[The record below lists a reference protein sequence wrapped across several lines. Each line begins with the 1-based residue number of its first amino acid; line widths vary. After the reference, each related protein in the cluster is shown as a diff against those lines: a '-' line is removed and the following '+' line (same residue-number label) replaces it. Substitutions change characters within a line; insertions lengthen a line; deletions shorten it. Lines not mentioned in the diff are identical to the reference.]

1 MSDKT
6 PERDTRLS
14 NRGVSEHRVGRE
26 ERDRAI
32 TEDRRVMDSDRLEE
46 FRRSF
51 VAEKLPRLPEIE
63 GYHTCWL
70 TTTNNADPI
79 FRRLK
84 WGYELLRA
92 ADHPGWESTA
102 IKTGEYAGCISEG
115 EMLAAK
121 VPLEIYEMMMT
132 EVHYTQPLAEEG
144 KLRSTLDIIEE
155 EARKKKAR
163 LDVEE
168 GTRQLGRRSTRT
180 PKFEQGSRR

>member
-1 MSDKT
+1 MSEKT

-14 NRGVSEHRVGRE
+14 NRGASEQRADRE
-26 ERDRAI
+26 SRDRAI
-32 TEDRRVMDSDRLEE
+32 SEDRQVMDSGRLEE

-51 VAEKLPRLPEIE
+51 AAEKLPRLPDIP
-63 GYHTCWL
+63 GYHCCWL
-70 TTTNNADPI
+70 TTTNNADPLY
-79 FRRLK
+79 RRLK
-84 WGYELLRA
+84 WGYELLVA

-102 IKTGEYAGCISEG
+102 LKTGEYAGCIGEG

-121 VPLEIYEMMMT
+121 IPLELYEMMMT
-132 EVHYTQPLAEEG
+132 EWHYTKPLEEEG
-144 KLRSTLDIIEE
+144 KLRSTLDVIED

-180 PKFEQGSRR
+180 PRFEQSRR